1 MPLLEL
7 PEYSTITCPGL
18 PAEAAGALAR
28 TGAVQVSLDL
38 ENRIQLVSNSRV
50 GVLQVG
56 DYELRI
62 TPKLPI
68 RRLLWLIGYAI
79 DPKGW
84 RDEDQVGL
92 LEADDL
98 VNAIAVSFVAA
109 CNRALSHGL
118 LRGYRVAEEATV
130 TLRGR
135 LREADQV
142 RRRRLVALPLEVR
155 YDDYTV
161 DVPENQ
167 LLLSAAL
174 RLRHLTG
181 LPRNTRAA
189 LHRVVALM
197 GEVTPIVP
205 GQKPP
210 AHRFDQLN
218 RHYRPAIELALLI
231 LSGRSLEQPPGAT
244 IAAGFLFDLNVVFE
258 EWLTAAL
265 RGALA
270 PYGGYLRS
278 PWPGYLDKA
287 KSVRMRPDLVWE
299 RGGKPAGVLDAKYK
313 SLGLDAN
320 GTNPDLYQML
330 AYCTVLDLPSGHL
343 VYAAGSHEPG
353 NCVVVNTSTTI
364 STWAVDL
371 AGPVAALLN
380 EVERLA
386 ETLSKKVPLATSWLA
401 PGVVQIDRGRPL
413 VAEKAKA

>member
-56 DYELRI
+56 DFELRI

-98 VNAIAVSFVAA
+98 VKAIAVSFVAA

-181 LPRNTRAA
+181 LPRNTRGA
-189 LHRVVALM
+189 LHRIVALM

-210 AHRFDQLN
+210 APRFDQLN

-244 IAAGFLFDLNVVFE
+244 IAAGFLFDLNLVFE
-258 EWLTAAL
+258 QWLATAL
-265 RGALA
+265 REALA
-270 PYGGYLRS
+270 PYWGYLRS
-278 PWPGYLDKA
+278 QWPGYLDVE

-299 RGGKPAGVLDAKYK
+299 RSGKPIGVLDAKYK
-313 SLGLDAN
+313 SLGLEAN
-320 GTNPDLYQML
+320 GSNSDLYQML
-330 AYCTVLDLPSGHL
+330 AYCTVLGLHSGHL
-343 VYAAGSHEPG
+343 VYAAGEQQPG
-353 NCVVVNTSTTI
+353 HCLVVKTGITI
-364 STWAVDL
+364 STWALHLGESTPALLGEVRQL
-371 AGPVAALLN
+371 ATTLNQLSPVAAMP
-380 EVERLA
+380 R
-386 ETLSKKVPLATSWLA
+386 SS
-401 PGVVQIDRGRPL
+401 GL
-413 VAEKAKA
+413 VAG